1 MKELDVTCHSPYE
14 IFIFSFIVKIK
25 TLTIHLRVYSS
36 VLRWAEITF
45 GPRPV
50 RAQSIPTPPPM
61 LGVPIRRALSSAAG
75 SAAGGVSR
83 SGLRNVVLVDG
94 ARLPFQPA
102 MSAYNDLIS
111 YDLARLAMT
120 GLITKTGVSPK
131 EVDYVLMGTVL
142 QEVKTSNLARD
153 AALASGFPKSVPAHT
168 ISQACIS
175 ANQAICTGMS
185 FIQTGQ
191 ADVVLA
197 GGVETFSDV
206 PIRFSRPLRKALL
219 ATTKI
224 KGGPMKKLKAFKG
237 LKLSDLAPDQPAV
250 ANFITGEVMGHSS
263 DRLAEKFGV
272 TRKEQDEFALR

>member
-1 MKELDVTCHSPYE
+1 
-14 IFIFSFIVKIK
+14 
-25 TLTIHLRVYSS
+25 
-36 VLRWAEITF
+36 
-45 GPRPV
+45 
-50 RAQSIPTPPPM
+50 M